1 MNEKDIKQIHEQD
14 TALRQAIARRESRRP
29 KMPAGLN
36 KRVMQQTAGPRH
48 RSYRWL
54 SIAASIVAVC
64 LLGYTLLINIH
75 PSELQNPS
83 IAQIDTLKDASVIA
97 ASTTTPTQQ
106 EEPQTNVTVVT
117 QSSESPLVAQVTA
130 KQEQKPDAPVNQTE
144 TEDSLP
150 VNMPTDEVEP
160 TVRYVSVAIETDTA
174 YKAPGKMDEFIEK
187 MASYGRAEIGE
198 IECLHSSD
206 TLSMSTIYV
215 FEEKQDVEVFDRLLR
230 MAIWY
235 DNTTPG
241 YFLSFSQ
248 KQFLFELHDSRRGL
262 KYLWLAERLQGD
274 IILLYSTHTPLGTT
288 FNTSCY
294 LEFRNK
300 KTNTFERAL

>member
-64 LLGYTLLINIH
+64 LLGYTLYINIH
-75 PSELQNPS
+75 PSEQEHA
-83 IAQIDTLKDASVIA
+83 IAENDTPKDTSLI
-97 ASTTTPTQQ
+97 ASTATTQTQQ
-106 EEPQTNVTVVT
+106 EEPQTDVPEVI
-117 QSSESPLVAQVTA
+117 QPSEPQLVAQVT
-130 KQEQKPDAPVNQTE
+130 QKPRKESATPVQQIIA
-144 TEDSLP
+144 EDSLP
-150 VNMPTDEVEP
+150 VYMPTDEAEP
-160 TVRYVSVAIETDTA
+160 TIQYASVAIETDTA

-187 MASYGRAEIGE
+187 MASYGKAEAGE

-206 TLSMSTIYV
+206 TLSTSTIYV
-215 FEEKQDVEVFDRLLR
+215 FEEKQDVDVFDRLLR

-274 IILLYSTHTPLGTT
+274 IILLYSTHTPLGTP

>member
-1 MNEKDIKQIHEQD
+1 MNEKDIKQIQEQD
-14 TALRQAIARRESRRP
+14 TALRQAIARREGRRP

-36 KRVMQQTAGPRH
+36 ERVMQQAAGSRR

-130 KQEQKPDAPVNQTE
+130 KQKQKPDTPVNQTE

-160 TVRYVSVAIETDTA
+160 TVRYASVAIETDTA

-187 MASYGRAEIGE
+187 MASYGRAEAGE

-235 DNTTPG
+235 HNTTPG

>member
-1 MNEKDIKQIHEQD
+1 MNEKDIKQIQEQD
-14 TALRQAIARRESRRP
+14 TALRQAIARREGRRP
-29 KMPAGLN
+29 EMPAGLN
-36 KRVMQQTAGPRH
+36 ERVMQQAAGSRR
-48 RSYRWL
+48 RSYSWL

-64 LLGYTLLINIH
+64 LIGYTLLINIH

-130 KQEQKPDAPVNQTE
+130 KQEKKPNVPVQQTE
-144 TEDSLP
+144 AEDSLP
-150 VNMPTDEVEP
+150 VYMPTDEAEP
-160 TVRYVSVAIETDTA
+160 TIQYASVAIETDTA

-187 MASYGRAEIGE
+187 MASYGRAEAGE

>member
-1 MNEKDIKQIHEQD
+1 MSEKNIKHIHEQD
-14 TALRQAIARRESRRP
+14 TALRQAIARRERRRP
-29 KMPAGLN
+29 QMPSGLN
-36 KRVMQQTAGPRH
+36 ERVMQQAAKPRH
-48 RSYRWL
+48 RSFRWL

-64 LLGYTLLINIH
+64 LLGYTLYINIH
-75 PSELQNPS
+75 QSEQEHA
-83 IAQIDTLKDASVIA
+83 IAENDTSKDTSLI
-97 ASTTTPTQQ
+97 ASTATTQTQQ
-106 EEPQTNVTVVT
+106 EEPQTDVQEVI
-117 QSSESPLVAQVTA
+117 QPSEPQLVAQVTTKQ
-130 KQEQKPDAPVNQTE
+130 KQEPQKPVQQIIA
-144 TEDSLP
+144 EDSLP
-150 VNMPTDEVEP
+150 VYMPTDEAEP
-160 TVRYVSVAIETDTA
+160 TVQYASVAIETDTA

-187 MASYGRAEIGE
+187 MASYGRAEAGE

-206 TLSMSTIYV
+206 TLSTSTIYV

-274 IILLYSTHTPLGTT
+274 IILLYSTHTPLGTP